1 MFSVRTRRGLS
12 EDADGDGRFTPL
24 SPLCRCVHFKRARA
38 EVSPAVKMV
47 SDHPSEASACSF
59 EDALS
64 LLQRRSESRPLSTG
78 SHELDSLIGGLEP
91 GLFYL
96 FYGSGEGFPDRLLHR
111 LLVEAVRPGPR
122 GRGRAIYVVCGNY
135 RRSRT
140 VLDSELLL
148 ALLEEEGLDVADALS
163 RIQVVCAFSEA
174 QQAEAAGLVEG
185 LLGRLEGV
193 SLVAVQQIAKLFS
206 GPRLSRHGG
215 FTEFVGM
222 VSRLRTLCYGR
233 GIALAA
239 TCRPSGAGR
248 PAPLPEGGVFLRHA
262 ANVVVYLRAPRG
274 RGPLSAYLI
283 KHPDRARMGRVVEFG
298 GEGGFGLGRVTKES
312 MRRRLQ
318 GLIVQLRGRYR
329 AALKDDSMQRAFDR
343 LWAAW
348 SSEQGAMIHS
358 EVLSALDLLLLTAVV
373 DNRKEIEELRGLTLE
388 TRRLLKEMLE
398 ASEDES

>member
-1 MFSVRTRRGLS
+1 
-12 EDADGDGRFTPL
+12 
-24 SPLCRCVHFKRARA
+24 
-38 EVSPAVKMV
+38 MV
-47 SDHPSEASACSF
+47 SDHPSEAPACSF

-64 LLQRRSESRPLSTG
+64 LLQRRGESRPLSTG
-78 SHELDSLIGGLEP
+78 SHELDSLTGGLEP
-91 GLFYL
+91 GLFHL
-96 FYGSGEGFPDRLLHR
+96 FYGSDAEGLPDRLLHR

-122 GRGRAIYVVCGNY
+122 GSGRAIYVVCGNY

-163 RIQVVCAFSEA
+163 RIQVVCAFSES

-206 GPRLSRHGG
+206 GPRLSRHAD

-222 VSRLRTLCYGR
+222 VSRLKTLCYGR
-233 GIALAA
+233 GVALAA

-248 PAPLPEGGVFLRHA
+248 PVPLPEGGGFLRHT
-262 ANVVVYLRAPRG
+262 ANVIVYLRAPRG

-318 GLIVQLRGRYR
+318 GLMVQLRGRYR

-388 TRRLLKEMLE
+388 TRRLLEEMLE
-398 ASEDES
+398 AAEDEG